1 MLEAFELQAARLR
14 NHYYYIRFH
23 RSHNK
28 RRNHYRKAAKE
39 KGQLV
44 ALGYS
49 REVVRLYALWL
60 RDPRREDRYKRF
72 LEAFQEW
79 QYGPKQLALF

>member
-1 MLEAFELQAARLR
+1 MLHAFELQASALR
-14 NHYYYIRFH
+14 NHYWHIRFA

-39 KGQLV
+39 KGHLV

-49 REVVRLYALWL
+49 REVVRLYALYL
-60 RDPRREDRYKRF
+60 RNPAREDRLARF
-72 LEAFQEW
+72 RQAFADHIN
-79 QYGPKQLALF
+79 GPRQLTLF